1 MAVMVKHIPSLD
13 QSWWSSGGMMR
24 HNHATRRNLGV
35 VWILFCGAI
44 PNSERVI
51 IFQICTLC
59 RNIWRSIK
67 SCPLLLA
74 KNHAI
79 FSWLARWL
87 LAAGWHLCTWNRRSN
102 TTGRILDHDANC
114 PSNPWY
120 SPIILVV
127 VLLSGQERIEQIS
140 DAVLVERPAGK
151 LHGPSQ
157 LDSTDQA
164 VSRRSPSESGVDQRH
179 HPNSKQVISEECV
192 NREAEM
198 VCQGESVS
206 PWYVSYL

>member
-1 MAVMVKHIPSLD
+1 MHSVQKYLKEYK
-13 QSWWSSGGMMR
+13 
-24 HNHATRRNLGV
+24 
-35 VWILFCGAI
+35 ILSVTIGK
-44 PNSERVI
+44 E
-51 IFQICTLC
+51 
-59 RNIWRSIK
+59 
-67 SCPLLLA
+67 SCNFFLA
-74 KNHAI
+74 G
-79 FSWLARWL
+79 S